1 MWPASALTVS
11 ALLCTSWC
19 QLTFTEGS
27 HWPWNLG
34 WVRESQGIEEVRES
48 GKCKG
53 ILLVVRENSII
64 IRLWNCCFRLEA
76 WLLFWFIWIGFLLF
90 ILLLL
95 NCKCLRK
102 CVQIIITKELTKN
115 YLKNIAVTSDGQ
127 GAFSDIGKAGEFHS
141 GRWVGKPCYYCL
153 MVFAY
158 SFCVFVLSDAS
169 VGKWSVRF
177 ISESDLYLG
186 PWADGPQAHTDS
198 PSVWHRLPCVRSR
211 WPFSCFCWYVHDICW
226 LNSKLEAPVFNIFTE
241 YNNLF

>member
-1 MWPASALTVS
+1 VFIHGQTANTGTRITLFSAHCITQQSKVWS
-11 ALLCTSWC
+11 ECHSVTA
-19 QLTFTEGS
+19 
-27 HWPWNLG
+27 WN
-34 WVRESQGIEEVRES
+34 VP
-48 GKCKG
+48 
-53 ILLVVRENSII
+53 
-64 IRLWNCCFRLEA
+64 
-76 WLLFWFIWIGFLLF
+76 
-90 ILLLL
+90 
-95 NCKCLRK
+95 
-102 CVQIIITKELTKN
+102 
-115 YLKNIAVTSDGQ
+115 AVTSDGQ

-198 PSVWHRLPCVRSR
+198 PSVWHRLPFVRSR

-226 LNSKLEAPVFNIFTE
+226 LNSKLEAPVFNILQSIIICFNSE
-241 YNNLF
+241 